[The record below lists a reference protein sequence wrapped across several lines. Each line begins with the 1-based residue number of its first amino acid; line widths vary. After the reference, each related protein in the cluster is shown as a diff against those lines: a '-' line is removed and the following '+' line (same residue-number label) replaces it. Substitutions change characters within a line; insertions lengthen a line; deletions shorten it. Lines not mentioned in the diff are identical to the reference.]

1 MDAVTTVTPQ
11 PAPAPTFA
19 AHFSMETTT
28 RTKTVEERRNVV
40 ILFAGDSGDGI
51 QLTGSQFTDT
61 NALFGN
67 DVSTFP
73 NFPAEIRAPQGTLAG
88 VSGYQ
93 LHFGSTEIF
102 TPGDQC
108 DVLVVMNAAALKANL
123 GKLKK
128 GGIIIANSDGF
139 DAKNLR
145 LAGYVDQQE
154 PLTDGTLANYTVHA
168 VDVTKM
174 TRNAL
179 AETTLGMKEKDRCK
193 NMFVL
198 GFINWMYSRS
208 LENSEQFLAQ
218 KFGKKPDLLDANRK
232 ALLAGFNYGDTSETF
247 TTRFEV
253 KPAPLPKGT
262 YRSITGNQGIA
273 LGLVAAAQ
281 KAGLDLF
288 YGSYPITPASDI
300 LHELARH
307 KNFGVKTFQAEDEIA
322 AICSAIG
329 ASYGGA
335 LGVTASSGPGIALK
349 GEAMGLAFM
358 LEIPLVIVNVQ
369 RGGPSTG
376 LPTKTEQ
383 ADLFQA
389 VHGRN
394 GEAPIPVLAAS
405 SPTDC
410 FEMAFEAVRIAVEH
424 MTPVILLSDGY
435 IANGSEPWRFPQ
447 AKDLQAITP
456 PFAEPIAAPSL
467 SEVDGGISEKF
478 LPYKRDDKGVRPWA
492 IPGMAGLQHRIGGIE
507 KEDGTGNIS
516 YEPLNHEKM
525 VRLRAEKVR
534 KVVEDVP
541 PLDLSNGVESGDL
554 LILGWGSTYG
564 AIKTAVNEL
573 CAEGKCVGHVHLRYL
588 FPFRKELGELL
599 KRFDRVLIPEM
610 NSGQLRQLI
619 RAEYLVDAKGLN
631 KIQGMPFT
639 AAEIKAAAL
648 EYLKQ

>member
-1 MDAVTTVTPQ
+1 
-11 PAPAPTFA
+11 
-19 AHFSMETTT
+19 METPT

-102 TPGDQC
+102 TPGDAC

-139 DAKNLR
+139 DPKNLR
-145 LAGYVDQQE
+145 LAGYIDQQE

-218 KFGKKPDLLDANRK
+218 KFGRKPELLDANRK

-447 AKDLQAITP
+447 ARDLQAIRP
-456 PFAEPIAAPSL
+456 PFATPSQAGA
-467 SEVDGGISEKF
+467 EGVASEKF
-478 LPYKRDDKGVRPWA
+478 LPYKRDANGVRPWA

-525 VRLRAEKVR
+525 VRLRAGKVR
-534 KVVEDVP
+534 KVVENVP

-573 CAEGKCVGHVHLRYL
+573 CAEGHDVGHLHLRYL
-588 FPFRKELGELL
+588 FPFRKELGDLL

-639 AAEIKAAAL
+639 SAEIKAAAL